1 LTKQRA
7 VILEVIRSDM
17 CHHTADEIFTLAKEK
32 LPGISRATVYNNLK
46 ALEAEKLIRRI
57 TGDSL
62 SDRYDNSYI
71 PHGHMICEGC
81 GHVRDFN
88 LHNFDKQLSDAIGS
102 EFSSYELKV
111 RYLCDDCKS
120 RVGKAEAVGV

>member
-1 LTKQRA
+1 MTKQRA

-46 ALEAEKLIRRI
+46 ALEAERLIRRI

-62 SDRYDNSYI
+62 SDRYDNSYV
-71 PHGHMICEGC
+71 PHGHMICEEC
-81 GHVRDFN
+81 GVVRDFN
-88 LHNFDKQLSDAIGS
+88 LRNFDKMLSDAIGS
-102 EFSSYELKV
+102 EFNSYELKV
-111 RYLCDDCKS
+111 RYLCDACKA
-120 RVGKAEAVGV
+120 REKECAGL